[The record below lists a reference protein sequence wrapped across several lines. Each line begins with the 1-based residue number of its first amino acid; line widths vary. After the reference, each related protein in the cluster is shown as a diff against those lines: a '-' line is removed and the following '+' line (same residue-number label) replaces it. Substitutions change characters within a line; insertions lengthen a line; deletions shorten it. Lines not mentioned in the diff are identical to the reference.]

1 MATIPTAPAPGLVQF
16 YNWIFHPL
24 DYMETQY
31 RRWGDIFKARG
42 TLMDW
47 IFLSHP
53 DALKYV
59 LTHDGQELS
68 APGEVNQI
76 LTPLLGYNSLILLS
90 GAQHRQR
97 RQLVMPP
104 FHGERLKVY
113 GELICTITHEVLAD
127 LTPGQPFK
135 ARELTQKISMQII
148 LQAVFGLRQGERCQ
162 RLGQLLAQRLDMSSG
177 RLGAA
182 LIFLPLLSQDYGT
195 WSPGHRLQTL
205 VKEIDDL
212 IFSEIQARRSNPEP
226 DRSDILS
233 LLLAARDGEGQG
245 LTDQELRDELMTLL
259 VAGHE
264 TTATAMSWSLYWVHH
279 QPEVGARLRQELEA
293 ATGADPIVLTK
304 LPYLNAVCNETLRIY
319 PVAMLTFP
327 RRVEKP
333 ITVQG
338 YALSPG
344 EVVVGAIYLLHHRP
358 DLYPNPDQF
367 CPERFLERQYGPFE
381 FMPFGA
387 GARRCVGAA
396 LAMYEMTIV
405 LATLLQECQLDLAS
419 DRPVRPQR
427 RGITLSMAGGV
438 DMVYRG
444 KQSIPEPVG
453 T

>member
-1 MATIPTAPAPGLVQF
+1 MATIPTATAPGLVQF
-16 YNWIFHPL
+16 YNWIFHPI

-31 RRWGDIFKARG
+31 RRWGDLFKARG

-76 LTPLLGYNSLILLS
+76 LSSLLGHTSLILLS

-113 GELICTITHEVLAD
+113 GELIRTITHEVLAD

-135 ARELTQKISMQII
+135 ARELTQQISMQII

-162 RLGQLLAQRLDMSSG
+162 RLGQLLAQRLDMASG

-182 LIFLPLLSQDYGT
+182 LVFLPPLRQDYGP
-195 WSPGHRLQTL
+195 WSPGHRLKSL
-205 VKEIDDL
+205 VKAIDDL
-212 IFSEIQARRSNPEP
+212 IFSEIQARRSNPDP
-226 DRSDILS
+226 NRSDILS
-233 LLLAARDGEGQG
+233 LLLAARDGEGEG

-264 TTATAMSWSLYWVHH
+264 TTATAIAWSLYWVHH
-279 QPEVGARLRQELEA
+279 QPEVGARLQQELEA
-293 ATGADPIVLTK
+293 AIGADPIALTK

-338 YALSPG
+338 YDLNPG

-381 FMPFGA
+381 FMPFGS
-387 GARRCVGAA
+387 GARRCVGSA

-405 LATLLQECQLDLAS
+405 LATLLQECQLELAS

-427 RGITLSMAGGV
+427 RGVTLSMKGGV

-444 KQSIPEPVG
+444 KRPIPELVG
-453 T
+453 A